1 MTQKDQ
7 QSYDHS
13 LYPIHNRLFFRL
25 FQLGNSLDRQ
35 CVNEL
40 GISSVH
46 WAVLGALSRP
56 QTNSVMS
63 FTELTEY
70 LDVSRQN
77 LDGVL
82 KRLEREGYVIRQID
96 KTDRRAKNIMLTK
109 EGIARW
115 EQLQENIYNFY
126 KQALNGFT
134 LDDMI
139 TFTHLANKLTN
150 GLNDIK
156 ING

>member
-56 QTNSVMS
+56 QTNWVMS

-96 KTDRRAKNIMLTK
+96 TTDRRAKNIMLTK

>member
-1 MTQKDQ
+1 
-7 QSYDHS
+7 
-13 LYPIHNRLFFRL
+13 
-25 FQLGNSLDRQ
+25 
-35 CVNEL
+35 
-40 GISSVH
+40 
-46 WAVLGALSRP
+46 
-56 QTNSVMS
+56 
-63 FTELTEY
+63 
-70 LDVSRQN
+70 
-77 LDGVL
+77 
-82 KRLEREGYVIRQID
+82 
-96 KTDRRAKNIMLTK
+96 MLTQ